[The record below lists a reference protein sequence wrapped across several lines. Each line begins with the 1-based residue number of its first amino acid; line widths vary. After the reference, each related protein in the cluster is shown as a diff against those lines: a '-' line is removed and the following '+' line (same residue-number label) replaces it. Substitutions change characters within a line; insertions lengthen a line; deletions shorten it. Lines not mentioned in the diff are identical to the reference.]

1 MDEQDPT
8 ELDDATPMV
17 LRPVPPER
25 RQLALEMVRDA
36 TNRVVE
42 PQGAGWWELVDPAT
56 PAELPPVAVALTHA
70 APDGSVAVLALGARH
85 PDATGEYVELLRV
98 LVATLRSRST
108 DKVTIRPTSAGL
120 VGVLLAV
127 GFAAVPDGEHG
138 VRYLMAL

>member
-8 ELDDATPMV
+8 GLDDATPMV

-25 RQLALEMVRDA
+25 LQLALGMVRDA
-36 TNRVVE
+36 TNGPAE
-42 PQGAGWWELVDPAT
+42 PPDASWWELVDPAT
-56 PAELPPVAVALTHA
+56 PADLPPVAVALTQA

-85 PDATGEYVELLRV
+85 PDASGEYAELLRV
-98 LVATLRSRST
+98 LVATLRSRSA
-108 DKVTIRPTSAGL
+108 DRVTVRPASARL

-127 GFAAVPDGEHG
+127 GFAAVPDGGHG